1 MKWTGPHHSWRH
13 PTMSHSV
20 TVQSISLH
28 RCTITCFVCVFHT
41 SNQSQSLTT
50 ALSPLFP
57 LCISSMIV
65 NFSRFTR
72 HNSYMMTVEFSS
84 SSVHTHTRTQC
95 RYYRLLS
102 QLINHILS
110 ISTSRL
116 SAVANWAHLLLADKT
131 ILHDLFEQRVYI
143 KNDQINAH
151 YDS

>member
-1 MKWTGPHHSWRH
+1 MNWSTSFLTTSNHVSL
-13 PTMSHSV
+13 SHCPIYLAPSLDNNV
-20 TVQSISLH
+20 FCLRISQVQSISISNNCSESTFPTLH
-28 RCTITCFVCVFHT
+28 KLNDCELFTFH
-41 SNQSQSLTT
+41 
-50 ALSPLFP
+50 SPQLIYDDCRVLF
-57 LCISSMIV
+57 LISI
-65 NFSRFTR
+65 
-72 HNSYMMTVEFSS
+72 Y
-84 SSVHTHTRTQC
+84 THTRTQC
-95 RYYRLLS
+95 RHYRLLS